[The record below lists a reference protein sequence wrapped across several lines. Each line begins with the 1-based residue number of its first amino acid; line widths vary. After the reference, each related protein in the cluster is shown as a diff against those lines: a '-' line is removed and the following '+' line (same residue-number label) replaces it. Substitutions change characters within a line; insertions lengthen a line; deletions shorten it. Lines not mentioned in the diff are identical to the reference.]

1 MHDASTE
8 PQDAGD
14 AVAAAF
20 PVSERKAWIAVV
32 AIALIFAGVFAWLI
46 FGQLPQEVRGD
57 AVIVPSRGFIDV
69 GRGEQGVL
77 GELLVDPGDLV
88 KSGQVVARLETEQGG
103 IDVKAPV
110 AGTIASILER
120 VGGTSAP
127 GQPILTMSSTEE
139 DEVAVSFV
147 PAGAGNN
154 VKPGMRALVALA
166 TYPQAQY
173 GTITGTVLEVSTL
186 PVTTDRLDVLMG
198 GNDALVRYFTAQ
210 GPMLEVTV
218 QLDRNPASPNGYNW
232 TIGTGPSDAIPVG
245 SLGEVEVIIAEGSP
259 LARFLR

>member
-1 MHDASTE
+1 MGDAATQQ
-8 PQDAGD
+8 QDAGD
-14 AVAAAF
+14 TVAAAF
-20 PVSERKAWIAVV
+20 PITERKAWIAVV
-32 AIALIFAGVFAWLI
+32 GIALIFAGIFAWMA

-57 AVIVPSRGFIDV
+57 AVIVPIGGFIDV
-69 GRGEQGVL
+69 GRGEDGVL
-77 GELLVDPGDLV
+77 GELLVDPGDV
-88 KSGQVVARLETEQGG
+88 VDAGEVVARLESDGG
-103 IDVKAPV
+103 TVDIEAPV

-120 VGGTSAP
+120 VGGTTAP

-186 PVTTDRLDVLMG
+186 PVTTDRLDLLMG

-232 TIGTGPSDAIPVG
+232 TIGTGPSDPIPVG